1 MKKLLASHNVGYKI
15 GLLGGAIGLIT
26 AIVYTVYSTSVGH
39 FDPVVLGLMVLGVC
53 GSAFAAL
60 SDKKS
65 APLVPDILFS
75 LSFGM
80 YINDRVIMFE
90 EMINKIY
97 GMNERGAIL
106 EVVLAIL
113 VLQFVSIL
121 LCMIACFTSD
131 RK

>member
-1 MKKLLASHNVGYKI
+1 MKKLLASHNVGHKI

-65 APLVPDILFS
+65 APLVPAILFS

>member
-1 MKKLLASHNVGYKI
+1 
-15 GLLGGAIGLIT
+15 
-26 AIVYTVYSTSVGH
+26 
-39 FDPVVLGLMVLGVC
+39 
-53 GSAFAAL
+53 
-60 SDKKS
+60 
-65 APLVPDILFS
+65 
-75 LSFGM
+75 
-80 YINDRVIMFE
+80 MFE